1 MDESSEELPEH
12 VSENRRY
19 WDQMAGDWV
28 DRGARCWEASEPWW
42 GEFEIPES
50 QVGMLPPDMS
60 GVDAIEL
67 GCGTAYVSGWM
78 ARRGARV
85 VGIDG
90 SEAQLAT
97 ARRLAGEHGAD
108 LTLLHGNAEAVP
120 YADGSFDFAISE
132 YGAAIWCDPYVWIPE
147 AHRLLR
153 PGGRLV
159 FLGTHPLVTVCS
171 PLDGS
176 MPVREQLI
184 QDYFTIHRSDWRDIA
199 DDPGGIEFNLP
210 ISGWLRLFRDTGF
223 VVEDYLELQAPTTG
237 AEVHDYVTAD
247 WAHRFPAEQVW
258 KLRRSGGDDVAQGGA
273 HEVDEVVGVEPTA
286 GVRVDPAGI

>member
-1 MDESSEELPEH
+1 VDPSSETLPEH
-12 VSENRRY
+12 VSENRRH
-19 WDQMAGDWV
+19 WDQMAGEWV
-28 DRGARCWEASEPWW
+28 DRGARCWDATEPWW

-50 QVGMLPPDMS
+50 QVGMLPADMS

-67 GCGTAYVSGWM
+67 GCGTAYVSWWM

-97 ARRLAGEHGAD
+97 ARRLAEEHGAD

-120 YADGSFDFAISE
+120 CPDGSFDFAISE
-132 YGAAIWCDPYVWIPE
+132 YGASIWCDPYVWIPE
-147 AHRLLR
+147 AYRLLR

-159 FLGTHPLVTVCS
+159 FLGTHPLVVVCS
-171 PLDGS
+171 PRDGS
-176 MPVREQLI
+176 IPVREELI
-184 QDYFTIHRSDWRDIA
+184 QDYFTIHRSDWRDAA

-223 VVEDYLELQAPTTG
+223 VVEDFLELQSPTTG
-237 AEVHDYVTAD
+237 AGVHDYVTAD

-258 KLRRSGGDDVAQGGA
+258 QLRRSGGDDVPQGGA
-273 HEVDEVVGVEPTA
+273 HQVDEVVGVEPAA

>member
-1 MDESSEELPEH
+1 MDPTPDDLPEH
-12 VSENRRY
+12 VSENRRH
-19 WDQMAGDWV
+19 WDEMAGDWV
-28 DRGARCWEASEPWW
+28 GRGARCWAAAEPWW
-42 GEFEIPES
+42 GEFEIPEPHLR
-50 QVGMLPPDMS
+50 MLPADMS
-60 GVDAIEL
+60 GLDVIEL

-85 VGIDG
+85 VGIDN

-97 ARRLAGEHGAD
+97 ARRLAAEHGAD
-108 LTLLHGNAEAVP
+108 VTLLHGDAEAVP
-120 YADGSFDFAISE
+120 YPDGSFDFAISE
-132 YGAAIWCDPYVWIPE
+132 YGASIWCDPYAWIPE

-159 FLGTHPLVTVCS
+159 FLGTHPLVVVCS
-171 PLDGS
+171 PVDGS
-176 MPVREQLI
+176 VPIREELAR
-184 QDYFTIHRSDWRDIA
+184 DYFTIHRNDWREAVDE
-199 DDPGGIEFNLP
+199 PGGIDFNLP

-223 VVEDYLELQAPTTG
+223 VVDDYLELQAPSKG

-258 KLRRSGGDDVAQGGA
+258 KLRRSGGDDVAQGRA
-273 HEVDEVVGVEPTA
+273 HEVDEVVGVEPAA